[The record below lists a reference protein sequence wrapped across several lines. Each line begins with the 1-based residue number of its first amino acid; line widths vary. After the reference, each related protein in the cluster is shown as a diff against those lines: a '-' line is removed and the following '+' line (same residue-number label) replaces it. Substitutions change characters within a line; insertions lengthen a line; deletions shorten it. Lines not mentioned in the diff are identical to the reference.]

1 VINEPVMVG
10 GYSRFQYGG
19 YWFGFNNQWPV
30 GWYYT
35 DDVYVEH
42 FDGAYYLCNPY
53 YPGAR
58 LGISVV
64 I

>member
-1 VINEPVMVG
+1 MVG
-10 GYSRFQYGG
+10 GSRFQYGG
-19 YWFGFNNQWPV
+19 YWFGLNNQWPV

-35 DDVYVEH
+35 DDVYVEY
-42 FDGAYYLCNPY
+42 FDGGYYLCNPY

-58 LGISVV
+58 SGISVV